1 MQGSLI
7 CGDVVAAALI
17 LCHQWNRKLLTMK
30 ENDRKVVSTDHRA
43 YGELHGTLC
52 MTEKDRGKYPVFL
65 FHGDIKLVLI
75 PCIQIGISHNLIKYP
90 IDRKLIQIPT

>member
-1 MQGSLI
+1 
-7 CGDVVAAALI
+7 
-17 LCHQWNRKLLTMK
+17 MK

-65 FHGDIKLVLI
+65 FHGDIKLVLLAI
-75 PCIQIGISHNLIKYP
+75 HKNYQYLENVNIILNSFVF
-90 IDRKLIQIPT
+90 

>member
-1 MQGSLI
+1 
-7 CGDVVAAALI
+7 
-17 LCHQWNRKLLTMK
+17 MK

-65 FHGDIKLVLI
+65 FHGDIKLVLQECHQCGGSVQLYMQLVFPN
-75 PCIQIGISHNLIKYP
+75 PCTIKNSAKKIRTFIINVVNKYAGKGP
-90 IDRKLIQIPT
+90 SIKLS

>member
-1 MQGSLI
+1 
-7 CGDVVAAALI
+7 
-17 LCHQWNRKLLTMK
+17 MK

-65 FHGDIKLVLI
+65 FHGDIKLVL
-75 PCIQIGISHNLIKYP
+75 PRGQNSYEKCFFKGLSK
-90 IDRKLIQIPT
+90 KLEIELTPQL

>member
-1 MQGSLI
+1 
-7 CGDVVAAALI
+7 
-17 LCHQWNRKLLTMK
+17 MK

-65 FHGDIKLVLI
+65 FHGDIKWVLFVI
-75 PCIQIGISHNLIKYP
+75 LKILLLCSMGFGGGDDVKSHDYVIFP
-90 IDRKLIQIPT
+90 